1 MPLTSSVYFLYEYA
15 IQTYIKKLFS
25 HIAEADINYLMMQAL
40 RRVASL
46 PWTLLVDQW
55 RWKVF
60 SGRITPSNYNSEWW
74 RLRMHY
80 QGVSAP
86 VPRTEQDFDPGA
98 KFHVGSNYPY
108 IG

>member
-1 MPLTSSVYFLYEYA
+1 
-15 IQTYIKKLFS
+15 
-25 HIAEADINYLMMQAL
+25 MMQAL
-40 RRVASL
+40 RRVAPL

-86 VPRTEQDFDPGA
+86 VARTEQDFDPGA